1 MTSAEIRQSF
11 LDFFREKKHTIV
23 PSSSLLPDAPNL
35 LFTNAGMNQFVPI
48 FLAQQKPPWKPPRAA
63 DTQKCIRAGGKHND
77 LEDVGLDTYHHT
89 FFEMLGN
96 WSFGDYFK
104 KEAIEWAWELLVERW
119 KFPPQRLYATVYQPG
134 PGEPSEFDQEAYNHW
149 ARLFREADL
158 DPKVHVLSSGKA
170 DNFWMM
176 GDTGPCGPCSEVHI
190 DLTPDGDTRG
200 ALVNKGDPRCI
211 EIWNLVFIQFNA
223 NPDGSFAPLP
233 QRHVDTGM
241 GFERAVAIIQGTNNL
256 TDFSG
261 TTSNYETDVFRPIF
275 DEIET
280 LSRIKYASTL
290 PTVGRLCET
299 PAADT
304 AALQHQNEQ
313 EKIDIAFRVI
323 SDHIRALSFA
333 IADGIIP
340 SNEGRGY
347 VLRRILRR
355 AIRYGRTLGFHEP
368 FFYKLVDVL
377 AKTMGDVF
385 PEVRT
390 QQSRIKETIRRE
402 EEAFNKTLDR
412 GIELFEREVARI
424 LGSAGGGS
432 ARFERAASGILPD
445 GSSLSVRYTKR
456 RLPHYDRPHG
466 IYHVTF
472 ATQNRRVLSPEARSI
487 VLNAFRYFDQKRY
500 DLFAVCVMP
509 DHVHA
514 LFRPWVKNGD
524 PANEPIFWSVGEL
537 MHSIKSFT
545 ANEINK
551 AEKNEGQSVWQK
563 ESFDRVMRSDAE
575 VEKKYGYICRNAWT
589 DYVADQNQEYPWLWT
604 WDDRI
609 RQDAEH
615 SPLEAGA
622 PERGESSRA
631 VSGEFAF
638 KLYDTYG
645 FPLDLTELMARERG
659 LTVDVAG
666 FEKLMDE
673 QRERARKAQKK
684 EEISVEESE
693 LEVEPTKFLG
703 YDFLET
709 ESVVETVLPGKQ
721 PDEVNIVLD
730 RTPFYAE
737 MGGQVGDRGLLHVP
751 GHDWTEVGQLRVTDT
766 QKRGDVFVHRA
777 TIVEGRAP
785 EPGEAVRIS
794 VDADRRK
801 LIQGHHTVTHLLHW
815 ALHEVVS
822 RDASQKGSYVGPDKL
837 TFDFSSAPLTPQQKR
852 DVDKLVN
859 EKIAENAPVSWME
872 IPFDEAKQRKDIIQ
886 FFGEKYGDTVRVLQ
900 IGGAPRG
907 LNGYS
912 MELCG
917 GTHVRSTSEIGPFRI
932 VKEEAIAAGTRRIE
946 AVAGDAAR
954 TWARQETARQDE
966 KFETLARK
974 KPDITPLPT
983 FQDDAATVEMLKQID
998 ARAAH
1003 LEKLDGDVREW
1014 EKKTAKSA
1022 EAELKGRAAQIA
1034 GDLARSHAEKDFIV
1048 TEISDADGKLLQAI
1062 VDALKSKFK
1071 GPIFL
1076 AGSRSGSVAL
1086 NAYVPSTLTTKF
1098 QANKLIQQIAP
1109 LVAGKGGGRLESAQ
1123 GAGKDANKIN
1133 EALTKARELLTL

>member
-23 PSSSLLPDAPNL
+23 PSSPLLPDAPNL

-48 FLAQQKPPWKPPRAA
+48 FLGQQKPPWKPPRVA

-104 KEAIEWAWELLVERW
+104 KEAIEWAWELLVDRW
-119 KFPPQRLYATVYQPG
+119 KFPPERLYATVYQPG
-134 PGEPSEFDQEAYNHW
+134 PNEPSEFDQEAYDHW

-158 DPKVHVLSSGKA
+158 DPTVHVLSSGKA

-200 ALVNKGDPRCI
+200 ALVNKNDPRCI

-241 GFERAVAIIQGTNNL
+241 GFERAVAIIQGTKNL
-256 TDFSG
+256 TDFFG

-275 DEIET
+275 DELER
-280 LSRIKYASTL
+280 LSGKKYASTL
-290 PTVGRLCET
+290 PIVGRLCET

-304 AALQHQNEQ
+304 PALQHQNEQ

-323 SDHIRALSFA
+323 ADHIRALSFA
-333 IADGIIP
+333 IADGVIP

-355 AIRYGRTLGFHEP
+355 AVRYGRTLGFHEP
-368 FFYKLVDVL
+368 FFFKLVDVV

-385 PEVRT
+385 PEIRT
-390 QQSRIKETIRRE
+390 QQSKIKETIRRE

-412 GIELFEREVARI
+412 GIELFEREVRGI
-424 LGSAGGGS
+424 PGSAGAS
-432 ARFERAASGILPD
+432 PAVSRASRDTPGAT
-445 GSSLSVRYTKR
+445 YYKR
-456 RLPHYDRPHG
+456 RLPHFERPWAK
-466 IYHVTF
+466 YMVTF
-472 ATQNRRVLSPEARSI
+472 TTLEHRKLSPAERDI
-487 VLNAFRYFDQKRY
+487 TLETVLHDADRKYELY
-500 DLFAVCVMP
+500 AACVMP
-509 DHVHA
+509 DHVHLLLEPQIEKDDAEGKPVFYA
-514 LFRPWVKNGD
+514 LSQILQTLK
-524 PANEPIFWSVGEL
+524 SVSS
-537 MHSIKSFT
+537 HR
-545 ANEINK
+545 INK
-551 AEKNEGQSVWQK
+551 LADVKGQRVWEN
-563 ESFDRVMRSDAE
+563 ESFDRVIRSEHDLE
-575 VEKKYGYICRNAWT
+575 EKFHYICRNPL
-589 DYVADQNQEYPWLWT
+589 DSGVVKPDEEYLWLWT
-604 WDDRI
+604 PQPVRVS
-609 RQDAEH
+609 R
-615 SPLEAGA
+615 EARDTAGEA
-622 PERGESSRA
+622 PALPSA
-631 VSGEFAF
+631 YVISGEFAF

-666 FEKLMDE
+666 FERLMGE
-673 QRERARKAQKK
+673 QRDRARKAQKK
-684 EEISVEESE
+684 EEISVEEGE
-693 LEVEPTKFLG
+693 LEVEPTQFLG

-709 ESVVETVLPGKQ
+709 EAVVETVLPGKKK
-721 PDEVNIVLD
+721 DEVNVVLD

-737 MGGQVGDRGLLHVP
+737 MGGQVGDRGLLHIP

-766 QKRGDVFVHRA
+766 QKRGDIFVHRA
-777 TIVEGRAP
+777 TVVEGRAP

-794 VDADRRK
+794 VNADRRK

-815 ALHEVVS
+815 ALHQIVS
-822 RDASQKGSYVGPDKL
+822 SDAAQKGSYVGPDKL

-852 DVDKLVN
+852 DVEKLVN
-859 EKIAENAPVSWME
+859 EKISENAPVSWTE
-872 IPFDEAKQRKDIIQ
+872 IPFAEAKQRKDIIQ

-900 IGGAPRG
+900 IGGSPRA
-907 LNGYS
+907 LDGYS

-917 GTHVRSTSEIGPFRI
+917 GTHVSSTSEIGPFRI

-946 AVAGDAAR
+946 AVAGDAVRA
-954 TWARQETARQDE
+954 WAKQEAARQQE
-966 KFETLARK
+966 KFETLGRK
-974 KPDITPLPT
+974 KPGIAALPA
-983 FQDDAATVEMLKQID
+983 FQDDAAAVEMLQTIE

-1003 LEKLDGDVREW
+1003 LEKVDAEVREW

-1022 EAELKGRAAQIA
+1022 EADLKSRAAQIA
-1034 GDLARSHAEKDFIV
+1034 NDLAQSHGGKHFCVAEVPD
-1048 TEISDADGKLLQAI
+1048 SDGKLLQGVAE
-1062 VDALKSKFK
+1062 ALKVKFN

-1076 AGSRSGSVAL
+1076 VGARDASVAL
-1086 NAYVPSTLTTKF
+1086 IAYVPAALTEKF
-1098 QANKLIQQIAP
+1098 QANKLIQEVAP
-1109 LVAGKGGGRLESAQ
+1109 IVGGKGGGRPESAQ
-1123 GAGKDANKIN
+1123 GAGKDRSKVN
-1133 EALTKARELLTL
+1133 EALAKARELLS

>member
-11 LDFFREKKHTIV
+11 LDFFRQKKHTVV

-48 FLAQQKPPWKPPRAA
+48 FLGQQKPAWKPPRVA

-119 KFPPQRLYATVYQPG
+119 KFPAQRLYATVYQPG
-134 PGEPSEFDQEAYNHW
+134 PDEPSEFDQEAYDHW

-176 GDTGPCGPCSEVHI
+176 GDTGPCGPCSEVHM

-223 NPDGSFAPLP
+223 NPDGSFTPLP

-241 GFERAVAIIQGTNNL
+241 GFERAVAMIQGTRNL
-256 TDFSG
+256 TDFSRPI
-261 TTSNYETDVFRPIF
+261 SNYETDVFHPIF
-275 DEIET
+275 DELEK
-280 LSRIKYASTL
+280 LSGKKYASTL

-304 AALQHQNEQ
+304 AALQNQNEQ
-313 EKIDIAFRVI
+313 EKIDVAFRVTA
-323 SDHIRALSFA
+323 DHIRALSFA

-355 AIRYGRTLGFHEP
+355 AVRYGRTLGFHEP
-368 FFYKLVDVL
+368 FFFKLVDVV

-390 QQSRIKETIRRE
+390 KQSNIKEAIRRE

-412 GIELFEREVARI
+412 GLDLFEAE
-424 LGSAGGGS
+424 AGLE
-432 ARFERAASGILPD
+432 RFERAVQMIESLPEFMADTGGPAEFEASEMSRAAGYQQRDKLGAFVRRPD
-445 GSSLSVRYTKR
+445 GM
-456 RLPHYDRPHG
+456 
-466 IYHVTF
+466 I
-472 ATQNRRVLSPEARSI
+472 
-487 VLNAFRYFDQKRY
+487 
-500 DLFAVCVMP
+500 
-509 DHVHA
+509 
-514 LFRPWVKNGD
+514 
-524 PANEPIFWSVGEL
+524 
-537 MHSIKSFT
+537 
-545 ANEINK
+545 
-551 AEKNEGQSVWQK
+551 
-563 ESFDRVMRSDAE
+563 
-575 VEKKYGYICRNAWT
+575 EKKI
-589 DYVADQNQEYPWLWT
+589 
-604 WDDRI
+604 
-609 RQDAEH
+609 
-615 SPLEAGA
+615 
-622 PERGESSRA
+622 
-631 VSGEFAF
+631 SGDFAF
-638 KLYDTYG
+638 KLFDTYG

-659 LTVDVAG
+659 FTVDVAG
-666 FEKLMDE
+666 FEKLMEE
-673 QRERARKAQKK
+673 QRDRARKAQKK
-684 EEISVEESE
+684 EEISVEEGE

-709 ESVVETVLPGKQ
+709 EAVVEAVLPGKKS
-721 PDEVNIVLD
+721 DELNVVLD
-730 RTPFYAE
+730 RTPLYAE

-766 QKRGDVFVHRA
+766 QKRGEVIVHRA
-777 TIVEGRAP
+777 ILVEGRAP

-837 TFDFSSAPLTPQQKR
+837 TFDFSSAPLSPKQKR
-852 DVDKLVN
+852 DVEKLVN
-859 EKIAENAPVSWME
+859 EKIAENAPVSWTE
-872 IPFDEAKQRKDIIQ
+872 IPFPDAKQRKDIIQ

-900 IGGAPRG
+900 IGGSPRA
-907 LNGYS
+907 LDGYS

-917 GTHVRSTSEIGPFRI
+917 GTHVRSTGEIGPFRI
-932 VKEEAIAAGTRRIE
+932 VREEAIAAGTRRIE

-954 TWARQETARQDE
+954 VWAKQEAARQQE

-974 KPDITPLPT
+974 KPDIAVLPP

-1003 LEKLDGDVREW
+1003 LEKVDAEVREW

-1022 EAELKGRAAQIA
+1022 EAELKSRANQIA
-1034 GDLARSHAEKDFIV
+1034 SELARSHAGKDLCV
-1048 TEISDADGKLLQAI
+1048 TEVPDADGKLLQAI
-1062 VDALKSKFK
+1062 VDGLQSRFK

-1076 AGSRSGSVAL
+1076 AGSQQGSVAL
-1086 NAYVPSTLTTKF
+1086 IAYVPAAMTPKV
-1098 QANKLIQQIAP
+1098 QANKLIQQVAP
-1109 LVAGKGGGRLESAQ
+1109 IVGGKGGGRPESAQ
-1123 GAGKDANKIN
+1123 GAGKEPSKIA
-1133 EALTKARELLTL
+1133 EALTKARELLS